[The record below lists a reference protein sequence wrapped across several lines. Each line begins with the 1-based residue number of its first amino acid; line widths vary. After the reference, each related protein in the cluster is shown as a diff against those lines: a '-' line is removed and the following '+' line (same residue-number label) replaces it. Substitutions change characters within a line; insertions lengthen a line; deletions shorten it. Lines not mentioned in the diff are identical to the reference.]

1 MICGLALMA
10 FVMPANLNQ
19 SQSIEWISKPYLVQ
33 AVIDSARIIGLPS
46 SKAAKA
52 YAKKIQM
59 ADPIVQ
65 QITYVPDPVSD
76 RQLFFRSYFK

>member
-1 MICGLALMA
+1 MICGLALMT
-10 FVMPANLNQ
+10 FVLPANLNQ
-19 SQSIEWISKPYLVQ
+19 GQSMAWVTKPYLVQ

-59 ADPIVQ
+59 PDPAIQ

-76 RQLFFRSYFK
+76 RKLFFRSYFK

>member
-1 MICGLALMA
+1 MFFGVALITIM
-10 FVMPANLNQ
+10 VPA
-19 SQSIEWISKPYLVQ
+19 SIYQYQPITLVNKPFIVQ

-52 YAKKIQM
+52 HALKIQSP
-59 ADPIVQ
+59 DPMLK
-65 QITYVPDPVSD
+65 QIALMPDPVSD

>member
-1 MICGLALMA
+1 MFIGVALISFIVPISINQQQSMA
-10 FVMPANLNQ
+10 LVNKPFV
-19 SQSIEWISKPYLVQ
+19 VQ

-59 ADPIVQ
+59 ADPIIQ
-65 QITYVPDPVSD
+65 QIAYVPDPVSD
-76 RQLFFRSYFK
+76 RQLFFWSYFK